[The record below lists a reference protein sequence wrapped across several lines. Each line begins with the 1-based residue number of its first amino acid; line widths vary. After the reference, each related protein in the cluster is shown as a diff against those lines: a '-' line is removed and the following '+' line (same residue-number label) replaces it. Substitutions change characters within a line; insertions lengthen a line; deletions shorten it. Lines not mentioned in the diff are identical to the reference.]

1 MGYLELKLF
10 YKIRANLGEK
20 IASYFWDGYMRYL
33 DDGII
38 FWDRRLCNFDLIF
51 NYMNAIDPAINFTM
65 QRSNDSIK
73 FLDVLVYKTS
83 MGFKTVVQ
91 DKDTDSNTLLNY
103 RSSHPRHC
111 RDGIPFGMARRVKAL
126 TDDEEK
132 TKIQLD
138 ALSSKLLNAGYPTG
152 LVKCAAQ
159 TALSLTSQDLCN
171 NKKSIDDDSAIAFVH
186 TFDPAHPALL
196 AEIRDRI
203 SRLFTST
210 ECRAIFGNCRIIDS
224 RREPKNLLRIL
235 QHSRFDE
242 SRSAF
247 GKKGVSR
254 CGSKNCKLCSE
265 IMELESV
272 YFSNA
277 GFSFRVNGKLDCNA
291 RNIIYALFC
300 GGCSKYYIGE
310 TVCLRDRA
318 SAHRFNSKSVDR
330 AVMEVSSHVFKCGK
344 GFKICPIFKLKE
356 DCKILRLVVENN
368 LIKLLKPDLNRD
380 QRNLLHL
387 QLKQN

>member
-1 MGYLELKLF
+1 M
-10 YKIRANLGEK
+10 
-20 IASYFWDGYMRYL
+20 
-33 DDGII
+33 
-38 FWDRRLCNFDLIF
+38 
-51 NYMNAIDPAINFTM
+51 
-65 QRSNDSIK
+65 
-73 FLDVLVYKTS
+73 
-83 MGFKTVVQ
+83 
-91 DKDTDSNTLLNY
+91 
-103 RSSHPRHC
+103 
-111 RDGIPFGMARRVKAL
+111 
-126 TDDEEK
+126 
-132 TKIQLD
+132 
-138 ALSSKLLNAGYPTG
+138 
-152 LVKCAAQ
+152 
-159 TALSLTSQDLCN
+159 
-171 NKKSIDDDSAIAFVH
+171 
-186 TFDPAHPALL
+186 
-196 AEIRDRI
+196 
-203 SRLFTST
+203 
-210 ECRAIFGNCRIIDS
+210 
-224 RREPKNLLRIL
+224 
-235 QHSRFDE
+235 
-242 SRSAF
+242 AF

-254 CGSKNCKLCSE
+254 CGLKNCKLCSE